1 MFAARKC
8 EKKEIDTRFL
18 CRSTYALKLL
28 QPFGPEPV
36 GQQIQRVEWHSDVLG
51 EAARLGLG
59 HVGGPVK
66 HRGEVVVSAPAA
78 APQLVDVDEE
88 RVAEVEDVVSL
99 LAKAGHEGV
108 CLLDRGH
115 LVVDLLEV

>member
-78 APQLVDVDEE
+78 APQLVVVAAE
-88 RVAEVEDVVSL
+88 RVVVVVVVGAL
-99 LAKAGHEGV
+99 LAFVG
-108 CLLDRGH
+108 
-115 LVVDLLEV
+115 